1 MTCLFVGNI
10 TKSLTEQ
17 KLVNIFSKVGPC
29 QVELKVLPIFILINP
44 NLHRVHMHL

>member
-29 QVELKVLPIFILINP
+29 QVELKVFATFIIVNAHS
-44 NLHRVHMHL
+44 HRVHMLL